1 MLTSFLRCAIT
12 TPEVAKMTGETPEPG
27 WTTRGVISR
36 VIDGD
41 TVEVTIKRTLRV
53 RLQNCW
59 APETR
64 LDPSLPSIDREAAKL
79 RGIASAEHLRR
90 IADGRECTL
99 QIPTHPT
106 SGETQ
111 DIGDS
116 FSMGRAVGRVWI
128 NGTDLSELQV
138 RSKFASRTKGGV

>member
-1 MLTSFLRCAIT
+1 M
-12 TPEVAKMTGETPEPG
+12 GETPDPG

-41 TVEVTIKRTLRV
+41 TVEVTIKRTIRV
-53 RLQNCW
+53 RLQDCW
-59 APETR
+59 AAEKR
-64 LDPSLPSIDREAAKL
+64 LDPSLPPIDREAAKL
-79 RGIASAEHLRR
+79 RGMASAEHLRR
-90 IADGRECTL
+90 IAEGHECTL
-99 QIPTHPT
+99 HIPTHPVD
-106 SGETQ
+106 GETQ

-138 RSKFASRTKGGV
+138 ERGYATRQKGGGK

>member
-1 MLTSFLRCAIT
+1 M
-12 TPEVAKMTGETPEPG
+12 GETPDPG

-53 RLQNCW
+53 RLKDCW
-59 APETR
+59 AAEKR
-64 LDPSLPSIDREAAKL
+64 LDPSLPEIDREAAKL
-79 RGIASAEHLRR
+79 RGIAAGEHLRR
-90 IADGRECTL
+90 IAEGHECTM

-106 SGETQ
+106 DGETQ
-111 DIGDS
+111 DIGES

-128 NGTDLSELQV
+128 NGTDLSALQV
-138 RSKFASRTKGGV
+138 ERGYATRTKGGGP

>member
-1 MLTSFLRCAIT
+1 M
-12 TPEVAKMTGETPEPG
+12 GETPAPG
-27 WTTRGVISR
+27 WTTRGIISR

-41 TVEVTIKRTLRV
+41 TVEVTIKRTIRV
-53 RLQNCW
+53 RLQDCW

-90 IADGRECTL
+90 IADGRECML
-99 QIPTHPT
+99 HIPAHLAD
-106 SGETQ
+106 GETQ
-111 DIGDS
+111 DIGGS
-116 FSMGRAVGRVWI
+116 FSMGRAIGRVWI

-138 RSKFASRTKGGV
+138 RSRFATRTKGGV

>member
-1 MLTSFLRCAIT
+1 MA
-12 TPEVAKMTGETPEPG
+12 GETPDPG

-53 RLQNCW
+53 RLQDCW
-59 APETR
+59 APEKR
-64 LDPSLPSIDREAAKL
+64 LDPSLPEIDREAAKL

-90 IADGRECTL
+90 IADGRECML
-99 QIPTHPT
+99 HIPTHLAD
-106 SGETQ
+106 GETQ
-111 DIGDS
+111 DIGGS
-116 FSMGRAVGRVWI
+116 FSMGRAIGRVWI

-138 RSKFASRTKGGV
+138 RSRFATRTKGGV

>member
-1 MLTSFLRCAIT
+1 M
-12 TPEVAKMTGETPEPG
+12 GETPDPG
-27 WTTRGVISR
+27 WTTRGIISR

-53 RLQNCW
+53 RLQHCW

-64 LDPSLPSIDREAAKL
+64 LDPSLPPIDREAAKL

-90 IADGRECTL
+90 IADGRECML
-99 QIPTHPT
+99 HIPTHLAD
-106 SGETQ
+106 GETQ
-111 DIGDS
+111 DIGGS
-116 FSMGRAVGRVWI
+116 FSMGRAIGRVWI

-138 RSKFASRTKGGV
+138 RSRFATRTRGGV

>member
-1 MLTSFLRCAIT
+1 MA
-12 TPEVAKMTGETPEPG
+12 GETPEPG
-27 WTTRGVISR
+27 WTTRGIISR

-53 RLQNCW
+53 RLIDCW

-138 RSKFASRTKGGV
+138 RSKFATRTKGGV

>member
-1 MLTSFLRCAIT
+1 M
-12 TPEVAKMTGETPEPG
+12 GETPDPG
-27 WTTRGVISR
+27 WTTRGIISR

-41 TVEVTIKRTLRV
+41 TVEVTIKRTIRV
-53 RLQNCW
+53 RLQGCW

-79 RGIASAEHLRR
+79 RGIASADHLRR

-99 QIPTHPT
+99 HIPTHPAD
-106 SGETQ
+106 GETQ

-116 FSMGRAVGRVWI
+116 LSMGRAVGRVWI
-128 NGTDLSELQV
+128 NGTDLAELQV
-138 RSKFASRTKGGV
+138 RSKFATRTRGGA